1 MRPGRPSDTNQ
12 DPVHILLLQIPLLS
26 QKMSKNIL
34 SHDVEEWKS
43 SPMMYDNVK
52 FGTFFRIS

>member
-1 MRPGRPSDTNQ
+1 MRPGRPSDANQ

-26 QKMSKNIL
+26 LKMSKNIL

-43 SPMMYDNVK
+43 SHDV
-52 FGTFFRIS
+52 R